1 VGTFKR
7 GDIYWYKFMFNG
19 QLIRESTRQGSDRVA
34 RQMEAA
40 HRTSLAKG
48 EVGIR
53 EKKTAPTL
61 ADFCKN
67 RLEPW
72 AKSTFQQTVPNSW
85 EWYRDNIRVIEKTP
99 KLSSLKLDAITNEQ
113 VAEFA
118 AARLRQDYA
127 VATINSTIRVLRRAL
142 RLAVEWKLIESAPI
156 LKPIPGEN
164 HREHVVTTEEE
175 GKYLAA
181 AGEELAAFMIL
192 EFDTGLRPD
201 EAYALRWENVNWR
214 NGKYGT
220 VFVAHGKTAAARRV
234 VPMSARLRFVLEHR
248 WEQAGSPAEG
258 WVWPA
263 QTKSGHYEQ
272 STPKK
277 RHNKAIRDSKIR
289 PFVIYSAR
297 HTFLTR
303 LGESGCDAWTLA
315 RIAGHSN
322 ISISMRYVHPSEGA
336 VSKAMAQMGGH
347 NFGHSA
353 KKRVSA
359 KKKEAP
365 LPIDP
370 EGFNGGRSRT
380 RTVDLLLVRQA
391 L

>member
-1 VGTFKR
+1 MGTFKR
-7 GDIYWYKFMFNG
+7 GDTYWYKFMFNG
-19 QLIRESTRQGSDRVA
+19 TLIRESTRQGSDRVA

-53 EKKTAPTL
+53 EKKSAPTL
-61 ADFCKN
+61 AAFCKD

-72 AKSTFQQTVPNSW
+72 AKATFEQTVVNSW

-99 KLSSLKLDAITNEQ
+99 KLSALRLDAITNEQ

-118 AARLRQDYA
+118 AARLSQDYA
-127 VATINSTIRVLRRAL
+127 VATVNSTIRVLRRAL
-142 RLAVEWKLIESAPI
+142 KLAVEWHLIESAPI
-156 LKPIPGEN
+156 LKMIPGEN
-164 HREHVVTTEEE
+164 HREHVVTPEEE
-175 GKYLAA
+175 QKYLTAA
-181 AGEELAAFMIL
+181 DQELSAFMIL

-201 EAYALRWENVNWR
+201 EAYALRWENIKWQ
-214 NGKYGT
+214 NGKNGS

-248 WEQAGSPAEG
+248 WELAGSPAEG

-263 QTKSGHYEQ
+263 PSKCGHYIQ
-272 STPKK
+272 SSLLK
-277 RHNKAIRDSKIR
+277 RHKKTLAASKVR

-303 LGESGCDAWTLA
+303 LGESGCDVWTLA

-336 VSKAMAQMGGH
+336 VSKAMDQLGGH
-347 NFGHSA
+347 KIGHSA

-359 KKKEAP
+359 VKTKVTQATDPKE
-365 LPIDP
+365 
-370 EGFNGGRSRT
+370 FNGGRSRT
-380 RTVDLLLVRQA
+380 RTADILLVRQA

>member
-1 VGTFKR
+1 MSLYKR
-7 GDIYWYKFMFNG
+7 GDTYWYKFMWSG
-19 QLIRESTRQGSDRVA
+19 RLIRESTRQGNDKVA

-40 HRTSLAKG
+40 HKTSLAKG

-53 EKKTAPTL
+53 DKKTVPTL

-99 KLSSLKLDAITNEQ
+99 RLGSLKLDEITNEQ
-113 VAEFA
+113 VADFA
-118 AARLRQDYA
+118 AARLRQGYA

-142 RLAVEWKLIESAPI
+142 RLAVEWHLIESSPV

-175 GKYLAA
+175 EKYLAVA
-181 AGEELAAFMIL
+181 DEELAAFMIL
-192 EFDTGLRPD
+192 QFNTGLRPD
-201 EAYALRWENVNWR
+201 EAYALRWENVNWSSGK
-214 NGKYGT
+214 NGS
-220 VFVAHGKTAAARRV
+220 VFVGSGKTPAARRV
-234 VPMSARLRFVLEHR
+234 VPMSPRLRFVLENR
-248 WEQAGSPAEG
+248 WEQAAAPSHG

-263 QTKSGHYEQ
+263 QTKSGHFEQ
-272 STPKK
+272 STLKK
-277 RHNKAIRDSKIR
+277 RHYKAIADSKVR

-322 ISISMRYVHPSEGA
+322 ISISTRYVHPSESA
-336 VSKAMAQMGGH
+336 VAKAFSVLGGH

-353 KKRVSA
+353 KTLSSA
-359 KKKEAP
+359 ENEQGA
-365 LPIDP
+365 LVAESEEFD
-370 EGFNGGRSRT
+370 GGRSRT